1 MIVAFG
7 IGGIEVLAIV
17 ADRFG
22 LRGGAWD
29 WVANLDFGVI
39 GLAIVAIFVLS
50 WGISTLIYRWKR
62 YDDLPVDPSPTGAS
76 TTGAST
82 PA

>member
-1 MIVAFG
+1 MPAVNIVA
-7 IGGIEVLAIV
+7 ILVLT
-17 ADRFG
+17 
-22 LRGGAWD
+22 
-29 WVANLDFGVI
+29 
-39 GLAIVAIFVLS
+39 VAIFVLS

-76 TTGAST
+76 TTGACT